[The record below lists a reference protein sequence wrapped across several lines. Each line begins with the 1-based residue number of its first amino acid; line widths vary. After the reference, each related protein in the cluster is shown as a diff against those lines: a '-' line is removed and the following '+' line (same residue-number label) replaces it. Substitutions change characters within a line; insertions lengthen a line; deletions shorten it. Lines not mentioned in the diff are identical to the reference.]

1 MFTSKNQTDQTFS
14 GNSKTSFIGEG
25 MVISGE
31 IKTVADIRI
40 DGRLNGN
47 IDSSAKVVIG
57 TGGIVEGNI
66 AALQCDITGSVI
78 GNLQIKELLTLREN
92 ADIKGD
98 VSAGKLSMEPS
109 VSFNGK
115 CIMGAASSQIVAM
128 KQDKNERKAASE

>member
-1 MFTSKNQTDQTFS
+1 MFTNKNQTEQTAP
-14 GNSKTSFIGEG
+14 GNSKTSLIGEG

-40 DGRLNGN
+40 DGRLHGN

-66 AALQCDITGSVI
+66 SALQCDITGTI
-78 GNLQIKELLTLREN
+78 RGNLQIKELLTLREN

-98 VSAGKLSMEPS
+98 VTAGKLSMEPS

-128 KQDKNERKAASE
+128 NQEKNERKAAAE